1 MVNPL
6 FEDELYLLG
15 GRALLLRGYQLDFI
29 KEFGIQTHGEAG
41 VSLWG
46 VRVEFRHGL
55 IPPECHLDIIIM
67 TNNKK
72 RKSLY

>member
-29 KEFGIQTHGEAG
+29 KEFGIQAHGEAG
-41 VSLWG
+41 VSLRR
-46 VRVEFRHGL
+46 VRVGFGHGL
-55 IPPECHLDIIIM
+55 IPLPW
-67 TNNKK
+67 K
-72 RKSLY
+72 RRCSPFQAASYQDE